1 MCRSLMLHH
10 TEHGCVSLCSECSK
24 IQICFGTTATVHSY
38 NEFSTFCRMIDDLLE
53 TRGNTESRFQKTVFI
68 STQIE
73 NLMLAFSI
81 EELEYLND
89 LLSQASAMLSIR
101 SILLTER
108 CKN

>member
-38 NEFSTFCRMIDDLLE
+38 NEFTTFCRMIDDLLE
-53 TRGNTESRFQKTVFI
+53 KRSHTENKFQKTIFI

-73 NLMLAFSI
+73 NLMLVFSI
-81 EELEYLND
+81 EELEHLYD

-101 SILLTER
+101 SILLSER
-108 CKN
+108 CQK